1 MGLNTHLFDEI
12 SSHKVLIEPD
22 TCKHNLT
29 SFFKIL
35 ETKSDYSDWVD
46 HKIKTEKS
54 EKQNKQKSFE
64 LRPISFIFI
73 EIKVKASNR

>member
-12 SSHKVLIEPD
+12 SSQEVLIEPD

-35 ETKSDYSDWVD
+35 ETKSDWVD